1 LSRSTWYERGVWST
15 DQRLDQ
21 QPIPA
26 RRLRMVTTVDGSHAV
41 TLSSHD
47 DTAMDCFTSFGSYCL
62 SVSRYEITSLINSSR
77 RLHLSAKIKQI
88 CRWMTRKFNNS
99 LDRAEGLYQDDIP
112 KSTIEDKRWIKRTQP
127 RKCKT

>member
-26 RRLRMVTTVDGSHAV
+26 RRLRMVTIVDGSHAG

-47 DTAMDCFTSFGSYCL
+47 DTAMDCFTSYVSYCL
-62 SVSRYEITSLINSSR
+62 FVSRYEITSLINSSR
-77 RLHLSAKIKQI
+77 RLHLSAKTQ
-88 CRWMTRKFNNS
+88 TD
-99 LDRAEGLYQDDIP
+99 LQVDDAEIQQQFGSSRRTISRRYR
-112 KSTIEDKRWIKRTQP
+112 STIEDKRWIKGTQP